1 MNPGP
6 AAIPANSSELFM
18 GVTPAQW
25 TRSIENRTIHYGVHP
40 SPFGPF
46 LLGINGQHRICL
58 LHFLDEKQE
67 ISTAF
72 HFPWNEAIP
81 HHQPDLTEEIAG
93 RLFVPATRV
102 DVPLLAAGTPFQLKV
117 WEYLLSVPFGERV
130 TYRQVAEA
138 VGSPGAFQAVG
149 NAVGNNHIAYLIPCH
164 RVVRKDG
171 KPTHYRW
178 GARLKEEML
187 QWESLPW

>member
-1 MNPGP
+1 MNHKSTATPTNP
-6 AAIPANSSELFM
+6 SELFVGM
-18 GVTPAQW
+18 TPAQW
-25 TRSIENRTIHYGVHP
+25 KQSTDNRTIHYGIHQ

-46 LLGINGQHRICL
+46 LLGINGQHRICI

-67 ISTAF
+67 ISPAF
-72 HFPWNEAIP
+72 QFPWNEAIP
-81 HHQPDLTEEIAG
+81 HHHPEITGEIAG
-93 RLFVPATRV
+93 RLFVPTTRA
-102 DVPLLAAGTPFQLKV
+102 DAPLLAAGTSFQLKV

-130 TYRQVAEA
+130 TYRQVAEG

-171 KPTHYRW
+171 KPTRYRW
-178 GARLKEEML
+178 GDRLKEEIL
-187 QWESLPW
+187 RWESHP